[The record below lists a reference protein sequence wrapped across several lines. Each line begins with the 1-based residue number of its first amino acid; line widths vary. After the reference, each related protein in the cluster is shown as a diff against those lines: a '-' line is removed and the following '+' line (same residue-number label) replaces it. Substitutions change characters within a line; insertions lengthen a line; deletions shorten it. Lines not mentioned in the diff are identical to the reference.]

1 MYTEGED
8 VRLLLRKS
16 WRRQEIVD
24 KGPRII
30 IISASDEAKTQVQY
44 QTLGTGS
51 L

>member
-1 MYTEGED
+1 VYTEGED

-30 IISASDEAKTQVQY
+30 ISASDEAKTQVQY